1 MATIEVHYSMLESVA
16 RSARS
21 LSGKAADYADSL
33 SRKVA
38 GGISGV
44 SGGGNANLNQASYYV
59 NKKLQSLREKSASYG
74 QYSVDVAQF
83 ADTAKRV
90 DQQVRSEIAMNQE
103 NFLQHNEHL
112 RISPWK
118 ETLIHLLADLQNKSD
133 IFRAITILLD
143 EILNQADRM
152 GDILLQQMLKT
163 GGAKHSWRDAAK
175 YLALPIIMSAM
186 GIAFKGVLFDVVS
199 GLKDKLVEGGSKFL
213 NTITKHNLSSEIYE
227 RWMESAVKSQVDGG
241 DLLVDANK
249 WYESLKNGVFD
260 QDTYEATGE
269 LVTTTI
275 ENMDSKNGSKFIP
288 SKLNV
293 IWTTMKTVPKYGD
306 MQDELEKQAVK
317 DIKNG
322 DYLAIGRYLG
332 QSLVLFGKAFV
343 DVSAQLIDS
352 TFKLGFLG
360 DTCSIITGVDVAGG
374 CNQISS
380 SINNY
385 VDRIFGL

>member
-1 MATIEVHYSMLESVA
+1 MATIDVHYSMPESVA

-44 SGGGNANLNQASYYV
+44 SGGGNANLNQAGYYV
-59 NKKLQSLREKSASYG
+59 NKKLQSLRGKSASYG

-152 GDILLQQMLKT
+152 EDILLQQMLKT

-175 YLALPIIMSAM
+175 
-186 GIAFKGVLFDVVS
+186 
-199 GLKDKLVEGGSKFL
+199 
-213 NTITKHNLSSEIYE
+213 
-227 RWMESAVKSQVDGG
+227 
-241 DLLVDANK
+241 
-249 WYESLKNGVFD
+249 
-260 QDTYEATGE
+260 
-269 LVTTTI
+269 
-275 ENMDSKNGSKFIP
+275 
-288 SKLNV
+288 
-293 IWTTMKTVPKYGD
+293 
-306 MQDELEKQAVK
+306 
-317 DIKNG
+317 
-322 DYLAIGRYLG
+322 
-332 QSLVLFGKAFV
+332 
-343 DVSAQLIDS
+343 
-352 TFKLGFLG
+352 
-360 DTCSIITGVDVAGG
+360 
-374 CNQISS
+374 
-380 SINNY
+380 
-385 VDRIFGL
+385 